1 MSADLTVTDHAVIR
15 YIERVLG
22 IDCAPIRERIASD
35 RLRQAHAV
43 LGDGRY
49 GIGSGHVAVVVEGRV
64 VTVRP
69 AHPVRHHRGP
79 RR

>member
-1 MSADLTVTDHAVIR
+1 MSDLTVTDHAVIR

-22 IDCAPIRERIASD
+22 IDCAVIRERIAHD

-43 LGDGRY
+43 LGDGSY
-49 GIGSGHVAVVVEGRV
+49 GVGSGHEAVVRDSRV

-69 AHPVRHHRGP
+69 VRAGRHHRGP